1 MTKQM
6 KEEIIVR
13 TNTKT
18 SSNPLIYIKQP
29 KFSRPFENKQVTF
42 VKAIPKTSQTE
53 TENEE
58 QKNEKQSENKIENGM
73 HKTGFLNKTL
83 DDKLKILTKLPKS
96 IPNLLCELTT
106 KENTYTCTIAG
117 YSDEKVYIRLPESEE
132 EIEID
137 KNDILSL
144 IIINL

>member
-1 MTKQM
+1 M
-6 KEEIIVR
+6 R
-13 TNTKT
+13 ANANT
-18 SSNPLIYIKQP
+18 SGNPLIYIKQP
-29 KFSRPFENKQVTF
+29 KFAHPLENKQVAF
-42 VKAIPKTSQTE
+42 VKAIPKTSQTK

-58 QKNEKQSENKIENGM
+58 EQKKEKQSENTIENGM

-106 KENTYTCTIAG
+106 KEHTYTCTIAG
-117 YSDEKVYIRLPESEE
+117 YSDDKVYIRLPESEE

-137 KNDILSL
+137 KHDILSL

>member
-1 MTKQM
+1 M
-6 KEEIIVR
+6 R
-13 TNTKT
+13 ANTQT
-18 SSNPLIYIKQP
+18 SSHPLVYINQP
-29 KFSRPFENKQVTF
+29 KFTHAIENQQVTF

-53 TENEE
+53 KANEQDRTKDEEN
-58 QKNEKQSENKIENGM
+58 ENKIENGM

-106 KENTYTCTIAG
+106 SEHTYTCKIAG
-117 YSDEKVYIRLPESEE
+117 YSNEKVYIQLPDSEE
-132 EIEID
+132 EIEINKD
-137 KNDILSL
+137 EILSL

>member
-1 MTKQM
+1 M
-6 KEEIIVR
+6 R
-13 TNTKT
+13 SNTQT
-18 SSNPLIYIKQP
+18 SSHPLIYIKQP
-29 KFSRPFENKQVTF
+29 KFAHPFEKKQVTF

-53 TENEE
+53 TEIEDE
-58 QKNEKQSENKIENGM
+58 QNIEKPSENKIENGM
-73 HKTGFLNKTL
+73 HKTGFLNQTL

-117 YSDEKVYIRLPESEE
+117 YSDDKVYIQLPESEE
-132 EIEID
+132 KIEIH